1 MAIEQV
7 TAKITLKDEENK
19 PLKNEEGVTQ
29 YQEDTVDFDFGDDL
43 NAAVELCGEEVVFSQ
58 YVSAAKVALQGVIR
72 GKINAGL
79 SHDAIQEAVSS
90 WKPGMVMARVQVD
103 PLEAVL
109 AAAATWSSEK
119 RQEYID
125 KLLAGGAI

>member
-79 SHDAIQEAVSS
+79 SHDDIQEAVSS

-109 AAAATWSSEK
+109 AAAATWSPEK

>member
-109 AAAATWSSEK
+109 AAAATWSPEK